1 MSIDFRRRGQFLTR
15 LVRASLAGL
24 IVVGALTP
32 APVVAQTAQ
41 GGATPPPAAPPT
53 GTNPAFVIQSDN
65 GDNRLQIG
73 GFVQMDARYALDDDQ
88 QRVTDTFTVRR
99 FRSILQGR
107 LYRHFEYYFNT
118 DFAGGNVTVRDAY
131 FDTVFSRALHVR
143 VGKMKSPFSYERL
156 ILVSAM
162 LPVERGLSTQV
173 APDRDTGIMALGD
186 VAGGVIS
193 YAGFIGNGPVDGGL
207 SDLDTNDA
215 KELVGRAV
223 IRPWGHYP
231 KHVLSS
237 LGVAIAASTTSAQ
250 PAGLPTFTSPGR
262 QAFFSYSGATG
273 DGERHRW
280 SPQAFYYH
288 GPFGAYGEYV
298 HSQGAI
304 RKGAA
309 IADVEHESWQVVGS
323 WVLTGEAAGERN
335 VRPKVS
341 FDPPTGHW
349 GAFQV
354 IGRIQSLSVS
364 PNAVALGFTTAGS
377 SRTAK
382 GYMAGFNWFVAPSV
396 KWNFD
401 FERTVFD
408 GDPKGP
414 RHAENMVLVR
424 AQFQL

>member
-1 MSIDFRRRGQFLTR
+1 MSRRLHSAFAIAALSLLTLTTSAAGQ
-15 LVRASLAGL
+15 A
-24 IVVGALTP
+24 TP
-32 APVVAQTAQ
+32 GAQ
-41 GGATPPPAAPPT
+41 GGGTTAPPAPPA

-73 GFVQMDARYALDDDQ
+73 GFVQLDGRYALGDDQ
-88 QRVTDTFTVRR
+88 QRVTDTFTIRR

-118 DFAGGNVTVRDAY
+118 DFAGGTVTVRDAY

-143 VGKMKSPFSYERL
+143 VGKMKTPFSYERL

-162 LPVERGLSTQV
+162 IPLERGLSTQV

-207 SDLDTNDA
+207 SELDTNDA
-215 KELVGRAV
+215 KEVVGRV
-223 IRPWGHYP
+223 VVRPWGHYP
-231 KHVLSS
+231 KHPLSS
-237 LGVAIAASTTSAQ
+237 LGVALAASHTGTE

-262 QAFFSYSGATG
+262 QAFFSYSGTVG
-273 DGERHRW
+273 EGERNRW

-288 GPFGAYGEYV
+288 GPFGGYAEYV
-298 HSQGAI
+298 HSEGTL
-304 RKGAA
+304 RKGTTAA
-309 IADVEHESWQVVGS
+309 AVEHEAWQVLGS

-341 FDPPTGHW
+341 FDPPSHHW

-354 IGRIQSLSVS
+354 VGRIQGLAVS
-364 PNAVALGFTTAGS
+364 QNAIDLGFAGSGS
-377 SRTAK
+377 SRTAR
-382 GYMAGFNWFVAPSV
+382 GYMAGLNWFVAPSV

-408 GDPKGP
+408 GNPNGP
-414 RHAENMVLVR
+414 RHAENMFLLR